1 LLVIAGS
8 IRIIRT
14 PQARLG
20 WIALG
25 IVALGIGEFC
35 VAGLADA
42 AETYRHLFIF
52 HACTDLTICLAIAKA
67 YNSARTRSISSGV
80 I

>member
-1 LLVIAGS
+1 VIAAS
-8 IRIIRT
+8 LRTIRT

-20 WIALG
+20 WIVLG
-25 IVALGIGEFC
+25 IAVLGIGEFC

-52 HACTDLTICLAIAKA
+52 HACTDLTVCFTIAAVMLKCTHHFDTM
-67 YNSARTRSISSGV
+67 SECC
-80 I
+80 